1 MIKEN
6 EIEWVYGETIFERGM
21 GYFEDGRVTSV
32 TKFKGQ
38 LVGEII
44 GTGRYKTTVNLDNLG
59 CRCSCPY
66 GNNCK
71 HGVAT
76 LLQYLSGRYID
87 GDAIISKLEGMGKDE
102 LLKIINKLVIA
113 YPENFM
119 YLTPVTSGDV
129 VTDDKVIRALNNEL
143 KSKLRE
149 IEHNYAYPDFVDN
162 FARFI
167 KINEDIISKE
177 QIFYTLKFLVNN
189 AETYGFFYDDYSD
202 GQFGDEIFEN
212 LCDAFC
218 MKDLEDR
225 DFEKSEHLEHEDD
238 YSMVVSFFYRM
249 IAPDNAVRLK
259 DYYEHVSKY
268 LNDFSYID
276 FLINVGLMEK
286 AKNFI
291 KSENSMNESIRFN
304 QYLRIDIDEA
314 IEFAQREGFYSSLI
328 QYYHKNGVHDKVV
341 KIFEEYTGNK
351 AGNEPFVC
359 DPSTCEH
366 ILDSLTKYER
376 KDGPEKLLR
385 SLFDICYSFTYFGL
399 CVDVGIELGD
409 KDLLHNNL
417 LDKKA
422 NYFFGTSKRI
432 KLLDYLKDDFKE
444 DVVAGY
450 KELAE
455 SLIEEKKSSAYESAA
470 YCVFKLRNLVKGDE
484 WATHVKKLYWIHSN
498 KRNFWKIFKEKG
510 IYLKSKKGIVTM
522 EELTK

>member
-32 TKFKGQ
+32 TKFNNN
-38 LVGEII
+38 LIGEII

-76 LLQYLSGRYID
+76 LLYYLSGRYID
-87 GDAIISKLEGMGKDE
+87 GDAIINKLEGMGKDE
-102 LLKIINKLVIA
+102 LLKIINKLVSA
-113 YPENFM
+113 YPENFL
-119 YLTPVTSGDV
+119 YLTPVTSGDI
-129 VTDDKVIRALNNEL
+129 VTDDKVMQALDNEL

-149 IEHNYAYPDFVDN
+149 IEHNYAYPDFADS

-189 AETYGFFYDDYSD
+189 AEAYGFFYDDYSD

-249 IAPDNAVRLK
+249 IAPDNAVKLK

-276 FLINVGLMEK
+276 FLINAGLTEK

-291 KSENSMNESIRFN
+291 KSENSMDQSIKFN
-304 QYLRIDIDEA
+304 LYLRIDRDEA
-314 IEFAQREGFYSSLI
+314 IDFAQSEGFYLSLI
-328 QYYHKNGVHDKVV
+328 RYYHKNGVPNKVV
-341 KIFEEYTGNK
+341 KIFEEHIGNK

-359 DPSTCEH
+359 DPLTCEY
-366 ILDSLTKYER
+366 ILDSLKKCGGEDGTK
-376 KDGPEKLLR
+376 KLLR

-399 CVDVGIELGD
+399 CVEVGIELDD
-409 KDLLHNNL
+409 KDLLYNNL
-417 LDKKA
+417 MDKKA
-422 NYFFGTSKRI
+422 GYFFGTSKRI
-432 KLLDYLKDDFKE
+432 RLLDYLKDDFME
-444 DVVAGY
+444 DVGGGY
-450 KELAE
+450 KELAD
-455 SLIEEKKSSAYESAA
+455 SLIEEKKSSTYESAA
-470 YCVFKLRNLVKGDE
+470 YCVFKLRNLVEKEE
-484 WATHVKKLYWIHSN
+484 WDTYVKELYLAHHS
-498 KRNFWKIFKEKG
+498 KINFWKKFKEKG
-510 IYLKSKKGIVTM
+510 IYLKTRKGIVTM
-522 EELTK
+522 EEVIK